1 MIPSL
6 SFFLLTLPLALGRSL
21 NRNRAGTGTTYPFDN
36 IVAYGDELS
45 DNGNGSFAHGIT
57 GNPANV
63 YGFGTWTNGP
73 VAVSYLADLLHMS
86 LADYAFGGCCGG
98 GSFGATLDSAYTK
111 SPAGA
116 TDMIGQVAN
125 YTSRG
130 SPGIATSLQVLWFGQ
145 NDLSVHTD
153 AFWEDDPKNAQ
164 FAQDAAAKIAAQV
177 EALLGHGA
185 PLVMVAGIY
194 PKHLAPV
201 TAKYLCGSNV
211 ECVQTWGRVIQKANT
226 AIQGALGR
234 FGKKV
239 VYYDVFG
246 FMTQVLSDPKAYGFP
261 KPLNLFCDGDET
273 AQWDD
278 CMIKGNANQYFWMN
292 FIQPTTAGHKLIAQ
306 DMKRAIDAHFA

>member
-6 SFFLLTLPLALGRSL
+6 SFVLLALPLAAGRSL
-21 NRNRAGTGTTYPFDN
+21 DKNPNAPRATYPFDN

-57 GNPANV
+57 GDPANV
-63 YGFGTWTNGP
+63 YGFGTWTNGL
-73 VAVSYLADLLHMS
+73 VAVSYLADLLRMP

-98 GSFGATLDSAYTK
+98 GSFGATFDNAYTK

-116 TDMIGQVAN
+116 TDMLGQVAN
-125 YTSRG
+125 YTSHG
-130 SPGIATSLQVLWFGQ
+130 SSGIATSLQVLWFGQ
-145 NDLSVHTD
+145 NDLSRHTN
-153 AFWEDDPKNAQ
+153 AFWEGDPNNKK
-164 FAQDAAAKIAAQV
+164 FADDAAAKIAAQV
-177 EALLGHGA
+177 EGLLGRGA
-185 PLVMVAGIY
+185 PAVMVANIY

-201 TAKYLCGSNV
+201 TPKYLCGNNTD
-211 ECVQTWGRVIQKANT
+211 CVQTWGRVIQQANT

-234 FGKKV
+234 FGKRV

-246 FMTQVLSDPKAYGFP
+246 FMTQILSDPKAYGFP
-261 KPLNLFCDGDET
+261 KPLTLFCDGDET

-278 CMIKGNANQYFWMN
+278 CMVKGNANQYFWMN
-292 FIQPTTAGHKLIAQ
+292 FIQPTTVGHKLIAQ